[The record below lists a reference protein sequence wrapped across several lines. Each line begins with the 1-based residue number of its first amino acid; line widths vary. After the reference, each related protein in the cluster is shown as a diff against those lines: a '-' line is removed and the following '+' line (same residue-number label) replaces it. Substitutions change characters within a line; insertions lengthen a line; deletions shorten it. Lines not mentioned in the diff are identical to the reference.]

1 MSPLLL
7 RRFRAERLLREE
19 FDALR
24 ARVLSSV
31 RTRLRASGA
40 SIDAVDLEAAYS
52 LAWQGLY
59 AAVLEGEEV
68 GNPAGWLAVVAFR
81 RAIEESRVQGRRGGP
96 SLDQSDDGS
105 RPRAPLH
112 VGVEPDL
119 AAELDDRVRLREL
132 FEGLRGLSE
141 RELQAATLC
150 YLQGLT
156 RAEAALLMGISVE
169 RMRKLMEGQ
178 GPRRPGVA
186 GKVGALVETISQGGW
201 CDAQG
206 SLMRGLA
213 FGMLDPAGERY
224 RLAQL
229 HREECPACRAYVL
242 SLRGL
247 ATVLPPLP
255 SLLHLALG
263 AGAAGTV
270 GASGVAGASLG
281 AGPAT
286 GTGAGPAAG
295 AATQSGPAIAGTL
308 SASGAAGAGGAAG
321 GGWLLAG
328 GSAKLAMGCLLALTV
343 GAGCVAL
350 SGGVAPVHPPDG
362 RRTHLRAVGPAARTA
377 SSASPAPSGRLT
389 STSTGASSARLASSA
404 LTPAA
409 RASREFGPEQPL
421 AGGTVRSGT
430 GSGAQGVTASA
441 VSSAFEQGAQTGSRA
456 TRSASKGSAGDGSSA
471 SAADAGANAGSH
483 AEREFGIG

>member
-19 FDALR
+19 FDSLR

-40 SIDAVDLEAAYS
+40 TIDAVDLDAAYS

-59 AAVLEGEEV
+59 AAVLEGQDV
-68 GNPAGWLAVVAFR
+68 GNPAGWLAVAAFR
-81 RAIEESRVQGRRGGP
+81 RAIEEYRVHGRRAGR
-96 SLDQSDDGS
+96 SLDHPAGGDGV
-105 RPRAPLH
+105 R
-112 VGVEPDL
+112 GVDVHMGSEPDL

-132 FEGLRGLSE
+132 FEGLGRLSE

-156 RAEAALLMGISVE
+156 RAEAALLMGISAE
-169 RMRKLMEGQ
+169 RMRKLMEGD
-178 GPRRPGVA
+178 GRRRPGVA
-186 GKVGALVETISQGGW
+186 GKVGALVEMISGGGW

-206 SLMRGLA
+206 SLMRALA

-229 HREECPACRAYVL
+229 HRSECPACRAYVL

-255 SLLHLALG
+255 SLLHIALG
-263 AGAAGTV
+263 AGAAG
-270 GASGVAGASLG
+270 ASSVAGASLG
-281 AGPAT
+281 AGPAA
-286 GTGAGPAAG
+286 GTGAPGAAG
-295 AATQSGPAIAGTL
+295 AATQSGPAIAGTI
-308 SASGAAGAGGAAG
+308 SAPAAAGAGGAAG

-350 SGGVAPVHPPDG
+350 SGGLVPVHPPAG
-362 RRTHLRAVGPAARTA
+362 RRTHHRAVAPAPRTAPYASSQAVTA
-377 SSASPAPSGRLT
+377 SSTGT
-389 STSTGASSARLASSA
+389 S
-404 LTPAA
+404 AA
-409 RASREFGPEQPL
+409 RAVPGGSALSPASRATREFGPEQGL
-421 AGGTVRSGT
+421 IGGVSRSGS
-430 GSGAQGVTASA
+430 GSSGSPVTASA
-441 VSSAFEQGAQTGSRA
+441 ASSAFEQGGRTGSRA
-456 TRSASKGSAGDGSSA
+456 AGSTSEGSAGTASSAPSAGTGSSVA
-471 SAADAGANAGSH
+471 TD

>member
-24 ARVLSSV
+24 VRVLSSV

-40 SIDAVDLEAAYS
+40 TLEEADLEAAYS

-59 AAVLEGEEV
+59 AAVLEGQEV

-81 RAIEESRVQGRRGGP
+81 RAIEECRVGGRRRGP
-96 SLDQSDDGS
+96 SLDHPTAEDDRLGDAALE
-105 RPRAPLH
+105 PA
-112 VGVEPDL
+112 VAPDL

-132 FEGLRGLSE
+132 FEGLRGHLSE

-156 RAEAALLMGISVE
+156 RAEAALLMGISAE
-169 RMRKLMEGQ
+169 RMRKLMEGE

-186 GKVGALVETISQGGW
+186 GKVGSLVEIISGGGW

-229 HREECPACRAYVL
+229 HRAECPACRAYVL

-255 SLLHLALG
+255 SLLHLAVG
-263 AGAAGTV
+263 AGAAGAA

-286 GTGAGPAAG
+286 GTGAAG

-328 GSAKLAMGCLLALTV
+328 GSVSAKLAIGCLLAITV

-350 SGGVAPVHPPDG
+350 SGGLPSGRPPVG
-362 RRTHLRAVGPAARTA
+362 RGNRPRAVRALARPPA
-377 SSASPAPSGRLT
+377 SGRLT
-389 STSTGASSARLASSA
+389 ATSTAPAAARVAAASSA
-404 LTPAA
+404 LTAA
-409 RASREFGPEQPL
+409 GRASREFGPEQAL
-421 AGGTVRSGT
+421 GGGARAST
-430 GSGAQGVTASA
+430 GSGGEGVTANA
-441 VSSAFEQGAQTGSRA
+441 ASSAFEQAAHAGSPAGRSDA
-456 TRSASKGSAGDGSSA
+456 SRSAGEGSSA
-471 SAADAGANAGSH
+471 SAATAGAGGATH